1 MLPAHPLGACREPAV
16 PAEVIQP
23 EDVAADLH
31 GWMPGRQPEVR
42 DDALERG
49 KLQVLWKAHLTGWT
63 GGVPDHPVH
72 QRRCSKEIRVSS
84 FTGTGQ
90 VGVQQIQPFP
100 GRLRT
105 RKHEERLMLRR
116 QQRHHEGTQEI
127 DRSCGIDRL
136 ISGRRGD
143 PQQGEPKALLQWAAS
158 VGPSCEKTIGYHLQD
173 RRDLANGL
181 RAARHVRNLAR
192 DYGEGRFES
201 ACAYAWP
208 LNITALRS
216 MNSILANQADLRPPR
231 PAPTQPRPLHPNVR
245 GAQYF
250 GE

>member
-1 MLPAHPLGACREPAV
+1 M
-16 PAEVIQP
+16 
-23 EDVAADLH
+23 
-31 GWMPGRQPEVR
+31 
-42 DDALERG
+42 
-49 KLQVLWKAHLTGWT
+49 
-63 GGVPDHPVH
+63 
-72 QRRCSKEIRVSS
+72 
-84 FTGTGQ
+84 
-90 VGVQQIQPFP
+90 
-100 GRLRT
+100 
-105 RKHEERLMLRR
+105 
-116 QQRHHEGTQEI
+116 
-127 DRSCGIDRL
+127 
-136 ISGRRGD
+136 
-143 PQQGEPKALLQWAAS
+143 
-158 VGPSCEKTIGYHLQD
+158 IGYHLQD

-181 RAARHVRNLAR
+181 RAARHMRNLAR